1 MDHEFCYDESG
12 ELVVRLD
19 MGQEVTALWLNTD
32 IIPKRDMTF
41 ALLDLINDLESG
53 TFNEKLLATPKFEV
67 MFSEGEV
74 NVTRLTADR
83 DDDLDE
89 DAGLSTM
96 ELTSGCG
103 LEDLKAV
110 VESWIQ
116 FRY

>member
-19 MGQEVTALWLNTD
+19 MGQEVTALWLNTE
-32 IIPKRDMTF
+32 IIPKRDMAF

-53 TFNEKLLATPKFEV
+53 TFNEKLLATPTFEV
-67 MFSEGEV
+67 MFSAGEV
-74 NVTRLTADR
+74 NITRLTSDS
-83 DDDLDE
+83 DDDFDE